1 MGGRFPRSSSWQA
14 YPFAGAVPLC
24 LTLGTLAFGHGILFR
39 RDSCSDGH
47 SVVVFATFLFL
58 DFGLCM
64 RKEKQIQKT
73 AHGFF
78 RSRLCICQMKYVYY
92 IDIRYS
98 VQIWTHYNSNA
109 CSCQALPKKIFE
121 GGGGQAVS
129 DGTNAKEKL
138 PQGPAH
144 RGSLAE
150 ACTLLRWCKCRVK
163 VMYKSVHT

>member
-1 MGGRFPRSSSWQA
+1 M
-14 YPFAGAVPLC
+14 PLC
-24 LTLGTLAFGHGILFR
+24 FTLGTLAFGHGILFR
-39 RDSCSDGH
+39 RDNCSDGH
-47 SVVVFATFLFL
+47 SVVIFATFLFL

-144 RGSLAE
+144 RGGA
-150 ACTLLRWCKCRVK
+150 LRKPVRFCDGANAG
-163 VMYKSVHT
+163 